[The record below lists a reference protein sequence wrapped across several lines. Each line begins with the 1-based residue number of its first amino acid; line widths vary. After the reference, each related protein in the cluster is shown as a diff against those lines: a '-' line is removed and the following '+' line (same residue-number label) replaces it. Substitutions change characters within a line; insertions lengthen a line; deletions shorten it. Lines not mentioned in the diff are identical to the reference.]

1 MIATEEEQCTDDLY
15 KDLEKL
21 EDRIEKKLVE
31 CLFCGKVDFNDCFLE
46 IQSGAGGTESNDW
59 AMMLLR
65 MYTRWAQINHGF
77 DVQII
82 DKIEGEEVG
91 IKSATIK
98 IKGDNA
104 YGWIKTEIGVHRLV
118 RISPFD
124 ANSKRHTSFAKIFAS
139 PDIKE
144 DIKITI
150 AEKDIKIDTYRAS
163 GAGGQHVN
171 KTDSAVRITHL
182 PTKIVVQSQN
192 SRSQHQ
198 NKAEAMQLLRS
209 KLYEIEMR
217 KKEEETNSARNTD
230 ESIGWGYQIR
240 SYVLHPY
247 QMIKDL
253 RTGLEVGNTKS
264 VLEGDLDQFIIA
276 FLTKKGGGSD

>member
-1 MIATEEEQCTDDLY
+1 MTPGFLPESGLELRTFQLHCHHTGGDLKDFFLIATEEEQCTDDLY

-65 MYTRWAQINHGF
+65 MYARWAQINHGF

-82 DKIEGEEVG
+82 DKMEGEEVG

-139 PDIKE
+139 PDIK
-144 DIKITI
+144 
-150 AEKDIKIDTYRAS
+150 KDIKFKNAPYRNFQIVRLHFYFLKNKYCNFSLILNCNSIA
-163 GAGGQHVN
+163 VN
-171 KTDSAVRITHL
+171 RTW
-182 PTKIVVQSQN
+182 
-192 SRSQHQ
+192 
-198 NKAEAMQLLRS
+198 AE
-209 KLYEIEMR
+209 R
-217 KKEEETNSARNTD
+217 KKRKFT
-230 ESIGWGYQIR
+230 
-240 SYVLHPY
+240 
-247 QMIKDL
+247 
-253 RTGLEVGNTKS
+253 
-264 VLEGDLDQFIIA
+264 
-276 FLTKKGGGSD
+276 